1 MNKPALLAGSMAP
14 LPKGKEKRKNEP
26 NDVYTEAQRKRA
38 ALLFGFLLLWR
49 EQAEAWSPRVCL
61 VAEQHTWF
69 GIVGLV
75 TKCE

>member
-1 MNKPALLAGSMAP
+1 MGESKI
-14 LPKGKEKRKNEP
+14 ERKNEP
-26 NDVYTEAQRKRA
+26 NDVYTEAQRRA

-75 TKCE
+75 TKFE

>member
-1 MNKPALLAGSMAP
+1 MGESKI
-14 LPKGKEKRKNEP
+14 ERKTEP
-26 NDVYTEAQRKRA
+26 NDANTEAQRRA

-49 EQAEAWSPRVCL
+49 EQAEACSPRVYL
-61 VAEQHTWF
+61 VVEQHTWF